1 MVGPGGEE
9 EGLDFSARR
18 QTVSTVLSEERK
30 QPVKPTAARTQST
43 SVLDPES
50 AERHKKRRHRRK
62 LVKSISDPEILSS
75 LSQDGANGT
84 VPDGMGGREGGEVEM
99 RDKPPMSSPPV
110 VRHSQDTTES
120 AANAIEELLN
130 QSSPTCS
137 RSSSL
142 SASIS
147 APFRPLAAILGR
159 PRRKH
164 KKKKLRKV
172 STSAQELSTAAPDE
186 SLPQELSTA
195 APDESLPQE
204 LSTAAPDE
212 SLPQELS
219 TAAPDE
225 SLPQELSTAAP
236 DESLPQELS
245 TAEEHS
251 MRAQHEL
258 SPPAPSTQYSS
269 PPAPSPQHPSP
280 PAPSPQQPSPPAL
293 EEPSIIV
300 ERNDSSEDLVFSSPS
315 EEQGDNVPSPVQRE
329 GVARSE
335 SARLHSLVL
344 PVPKGWSQCGYLW
357 LRMKLPNNRYA
368 WTFIVS
374 LCVCGGGGGRG
385 RRGREGGKETV
396 CLQNCMMTSGPCVG
410 ILSHMF

>member
-30 QPVKPTAARTQST
+30 QPVKLTAARTQST
-43 SVLDPES
+43 SVLDPDS

-120 AANAIEELLN
+120 AADAIEELLN

-186 SLPQELSTA
+186 SLSQEFSTA
-195 APDESLPQE
+195 APDEF
-204 LSTAAPDE
+204 LS
-212 SLPQELS
+212 
-219 TAAPDE
+219 
-225 SLPQELSTAAP
+225 
-236 DESLPQELS
+236 QELS

-251 MRAQHEL
+251 MRAQHE
-258 SPPAPSTQYSS
+258 
-269 PPAPSPQHPSP
+269 PSPS
-280 PAPSPQQPSPPAL
+280 APSPQQPSPPAL

-315 EEQGDNVPSPVQRE
+315 EEQGDNVPSPPVQRE